1 MARQRQRQK
10 SGGEDAPGGGLHPV
24 VIVLGACVIFM
35 GPLIVLPALVPGHVM
50 GAIGAIGVAFWFG
63 CMLLYLICI
72 WLSWC
77 FPPSEPQPPPPS
89 RKGRR
94 KRRAT

>member
-1 MARQRQRQK
+1 M
-10 SGGEDAPGGGLHPV
+10 SGRKKMIEGAAAGSRGFHPV
-24 VIVLGACVIFM
+24 VIVLGGCVIIM
-35 GPLIVLPALVPGHVM
+35 APLIVLPALVPGHLM

-63 CMLLYLICI
+63 AGLLHLICV

-89 RKGRR
+89 RKGRK
-94 KRRAT
+94 KRRST

>member
-1 MARQRQRQK
+1 MDD
-10 SGGEDAPGGGLHPV
+10 GGGATGRGLHPV
-24 VIVLGACVIFM
+24 VIVLGAYAIFA
-35 GPLIVLPALVPGHVM
+35 GPLAILEALDIPGSVVL
-50 GAIGAIGVAFWFG
+50 AIGVAILG
-63 CMLLYLICI
+63 GTLLLHLICV

>member
-1 MARQRQRQK
+1 MARQRQR
-10 SGGEDAPGGGLHPV
+10 SGGGLHPV
-24 VIVLGACVIFM
+24 VIVLGACGIFL
-35 GPLIVLPALVPGHVM
+35 GPTAILLALDIPGPMFFLAMVG
-50 GAIGAIGVAFWFG
+50 GAIGIGWITLIFG
-63 CMLLYLICI
+63 

-77 FPPSEPQPPPPS
+77 FPPAEPQPPPPS